1 MDTSSVTTTLER
13 SPLLPATPK
22 VSTLTSRF
30 EDVSSQIFRVEN
42 VSLIVAS
49 SVNGSSQTKSLTQAF
64 MGIELATTLKG
75 LQTKLIN
82 SANLT
87 VLPSTGVDNNFAN
100 SIVSLANPFTS
111 PLMITNIQSNITS
124 HGLFV
129 GSIVQD
135 TQFMATGK
143 ASSVSP
149 ILDL

>member
-1 MDTSSVTTTLER
+1 
-13 SPLLPATPK
+13 
-22 VSTLTSRF
+22 
-30 EDVSSQIFRVEN
+30 
-42 VSLIVAS
+42 
-49 SVNGSSQTKSLTQAF
+49 
-64 MGIELATTLKG
+64 MGIELSTTLQG

-87 VLPSTGVDNNFAN
+87 VLSSTGVDNNFAN
-100 SIVSLANPFTS
+100 SVVSLANPFTS

-149 ILDL
+149 ILDLYVTLHCILDKPR